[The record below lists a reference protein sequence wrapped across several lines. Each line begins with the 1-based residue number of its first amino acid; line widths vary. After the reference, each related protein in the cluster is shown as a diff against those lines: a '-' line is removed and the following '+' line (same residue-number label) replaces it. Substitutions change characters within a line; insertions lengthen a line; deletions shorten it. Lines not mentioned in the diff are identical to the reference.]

1 MTPSRQPL
9 GSKSASLKGPRR
21 GGAGGLAPAKPPQ
34 RGSQA
39 AVGAQECVCGFILQ
53 VGAASPEE
61 ITPEL
66 SGSLNGCDHG

>member
-34 RGSQA
+34 GCSQA
-39 AVGAQECVCGFILQ
+39 AVGAQECVRGFILQ
-53 VGAASPEE
+53 AGDSFPR
-61 ITPEL
+61 
-66 SGSLNGCDHG
+66 GDHA